1 MERGAGDGDEASVLG
16 ALIGPSAGG
25 SLAGLQRR
33 DSGSS
38 FRSSRMG
45 PLDDMVLESGLQVG
59 CPAPGLRP
67 MLHRTAGLVGCI
79 ARPGQAMKHLS

>member
-1 MERGAGDGDEASVLG
+1 MRQRAASLASELSGLDRAGGGGDGDEASVLG

-25 SLAGLQRR
+25 SMAGLQRR

-38 FRSSRMG
+38 FRSSRLG

-59 CPAPGLRP
+59 ALSKPKLGL
-67 MLHRTAGLVGCI
+67 G
-79 ARPGQAMKHLS
+79 

>member
-1 MERGAGDGDEASVLG
+1 MLG

-45 PLDDMVLESGLQVG
+45 PLDDMVLESRLQVG
-59 CPAPGLRP
+59 IMHNSLF
-67 MLHRTAGLVGCI
+67 LHKT
-79 ARPGQAMKHLS
+79 QAFALA